1 MNGIYDISF
10 SDEQKK
16 SKEEILN
23 KLNKVNKAGLVFDE
37 IIHNY
42 SVLYEKYMSS
52 RSLAVKSEIARS
64 TLSNSMMQSLSP
76 EERDKEFSR
85 MQEELAQ
92 IRSSNAE
99 NLNSLN
105 KSLVYSIELKDKLEK
120 AEKECS
126 VLRPEIEK
134 LREKCKALDK
144 RNKELDEISKKQD
157 QELAVLK
164 KTNLKLENDNRT
176 FNEQLNKLKVDNQL
190 LTNKILA
197 LQEDQMAKM
206 NEYNEIYESARKK
219 KAAADMYYSEKQKSF
234 KNTQVPPN
242 FQVNVE
248 DVIIPKTI
256 KYKFKSHNKGINSIT
271 FNGFGSNFLTTGTD
285 NFIKNWDCS
294 KYQEL
299 NVYSNFTSAVT
310 DACYD
315 HSEQFLFAGSMDKTA
330 KLWTLKNNKLT
341 CTFTGHIDYV
351 NCVGTFYSSL
361 KGLTGS
367 SDRTIKEWDFQSQK
381 LSRNF
386 SCVSACHCL
395 GIAYDDSFIIS
406 GHLDGTVK
414 IWSNNDKPDK
424 VIELHDD
431 KVLHLEILKNENQF
445 LTISKDYSIKLFD
458 IRKMESVYTVSDK
471 TLPQYCESS
480 ISVSSDKKY
489 FAVGSTKGTIYIC
502 NLKDG
507 TIEDTI
513 ELKGSKNILALR
525 WRPFHS
531 QLYVG
536 DAAGFLTILGTK

>member
-190 LTNKILA
+190 LTNKMLA
-197 LQEDQMAKM
+197 LQKDQMAKM
-206 NEYNEIYESARKK
+206 NEYNEI
-219 KAAADMYYSEKQKSF
+219 
-234 KNTQVPPN
+234 
-242 FQVNVE
+242 
-248 DVIIPKTI
+248 
-256 KYKFKSHNKGINSIT
+256 
-271 FNGFGSNFLTTGTD
+271 
-285 NFIKNWDCS
+285 
-294 KYQEL
+294 
-299 NVYSNFTSAVT
+299 
-310 DACYD
+310 
-315 HSEQFLFAGSMDKTA
+315 
-330 KLWTLKNNKLT
+330 
-341 CTFTGHIDYV
+341 
-351 NCVGTFYSSL
+351 
-361 KGLTGS
+361 
-367 SDRTIKEWDFQSQK
+367 
-381 LSRNF
+381 
-386 SCVSACHCL
+386 
-395 GIAYDDSFIIS
+395 
-406 GHLDGTVK
+406 
-414 IWSNNDKPDK
+414 
-424 VIELHDD
+424 
-431 KVLHLEILKNENQF
+431 
-445 LTISKDYSIKLFD
+445 
-458 IRKMESVYTVSDK
+458 
-471 TLPQYCESS
+471 
-480 ISVSSDKKY
+480 
-489 FAVGSTKGTIYIC
+489 
-502 NLKDG
+502 
-507 TIEDTI
+507 
-513 ELKGSKNILALR
+513 
-525 WRPFHS
+525 
-531 QLYVG
+531 
-536 DAAGFLTILGTK
+536 